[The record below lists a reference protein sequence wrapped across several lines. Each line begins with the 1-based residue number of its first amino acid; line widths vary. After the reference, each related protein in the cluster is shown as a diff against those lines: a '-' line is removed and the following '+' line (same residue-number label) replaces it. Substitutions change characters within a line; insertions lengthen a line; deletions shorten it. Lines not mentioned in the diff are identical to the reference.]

1 VNVVGKI
8 SLLAVS
14 LVAACPAAYLS
25 YEMVMTFLNRSE
37 GLETIMLV
45 LAGVTLT
52 GSTVIALSPVG
63 ILLFTPS
70 AGDVQQQAQTGAD
83 AGDDELAADDDALE
97 ADDDFGDMGDDDL
110 EEEDDNDNFEFEDD
124 DDWE

>member
-1 VNVVGKI
+1 VGKI
-8 SLLAVS
+8 SLLSVS

-25 YEMVMTFLNRSE
+25 YEMVRTFLDRSE

-52 GSTVIALSPVG
+52 GSTVVALSPVG
-63 ILLFTPS
+63 ILLFSPS
-70 AGDVQQQAQTGAD
+70 AADVEQQDHAD
-83 AGDDELAADDDALE
+83 EAAGDDEMLADDDE
-97 ADDDFGDMGDDDL
+97 QDADDDFADMSDDGV
-110 EEEDDNDNFEFEDD
+110 EEDNDNFEFEDD